1 MPRDVYRDV
10 GMPRVCVFTETHGQE
25 MHTDNRD
32 TCHGHAQ
39 RYMAMGMRTQ
49 TYKPAREGH
58 MESLTETRFSGL
70 SVVIGPC
77 PYPPGFPRPTQGP
90 SVGHMGPRTH
100 HPPCWALPRHLRCS
114 AFLFLALCPWSQPES
129 LFFHF
134 SNSDLFLLPK
144 SPANSASLHCSLW
157 PVSCVFTSCI
167 SVSRCPYGSVATSL
181 SSHFP
186 VLPLP
191 QQFCPSVSNP
201 YIPLAWFLTS
211 KSSDI

>member
-90 SVGHMGPRTH
+90 SVGHMDPRTH

-157 PVSCVFTSCI
+157 PVSCRLYFLHLCLQ
-167 SVSRCPYGSVATSL
+167 VSLWLCRYITL
-181 SSHFP
+181 R
-186 VLPLP
+186 PLP
-191 QQFCPSVSNP
+191 CPASSP
-201 YIPLAWFLTS
+201 AILSLCLQPLHPSGVVPHF
-211 KSSDI
+211 

>member
-39 RYMAMGMRTQ
+39 RCMAMGMRTQ

-70 SVVIGPC
+70 SVVIGAC
-77 PYPPGFPRPTQGP
+77 PYPPRFPQTHSGTLSGPHGPTDTPPSLLGP
-90 SVGHMGPRTH
+90 
-100 HPPCWALPRHLRCS
+100 PPSPPLFCFPVPGSLPLVT
-114 AFLFLALCPWSQPES
+114 APES

-157 PVSCVFTSCI
+157 PVSCRLYFLHLCLQ
-167 SVSRCPYGSVATSL
+167 VSLWLCRYITL
-181 SSHFP
+181 
-186 VLPLP
+186 LPLP
-191 QQFCPSVSNP
+191 CPASSP
-201 YIPLAWFLTS
+201 AILSLCLQPLHPSGVVPHF
-211 KSSDI
+211 